1 MGFDDARVAV
11 LGCLLAVPMA
21 PVPGASPAH
30 ASEPQT
36 RAGPQTAETPPGSP
50 AESAVDASLRHAVL
64 KQLSG
69 DVDTRYLEILAEVR
83 HGVLILSGEVE
94 NLASRDDVKL
104 LAGRVR
110 GLRGLRDELRV
121 RPVEGGDTRL
131 RDVVFRQ
138 VKAALR
144 GARVEVEVKNGV
156 ATLRGRVRTTKER
169 ADARNRALRVSGLQ
183 GLDNQLLVVSEAGLD
198 DTQLRVRLIELLENR
213 LLYPIEG
220 NISVHVQD
228 GVVTLSGEVARVF
241 DRLVAGKVVGI
252 VSRVR
257 GLRNEIQVVPS
268 PGGHITGSVLVRP

>member
-1 MGFDDARVAV
+1 MAV